1 MGVKKP
7 ARAKAPKAPKAKT
20 AAKGLG
26 DKAADLRSRV
36 KVTKSM
42 GAGLAFAAVVVVAG
56 VVMFAGRDSAER
68 AEAATSAAASSDSSD
83 VPAQPS
89 TPIRAIAGVPTKTK
103 KPAPPKARTEDAPK
117 SVDVPKTAADLPD
130 AVVIEGCLEQNG
142 DNFRLKNTTGEDAPR
157 SRSWK
162 SGFLKKGSRPVDVV
176 DWNNRLKNHVGERIS
191 VSGMFV
197 DGEMRVR
204 TLRRVAATCE

>member
-1 MGVKKP
+1 MGVKKS
-7 ARAKAPKAPKAKT
+7 ARAKAPKTKAT
-20 AAKGLG
+20 AKRLG

-36 KVTKSM
+36 KVTKAM

-56 VVMFAGRDSAER
+56 VVMFAGRDSGER
-68 AEAATSAAASSDSSD
+68 AEAATSAAAPSDTSD
-83 VPAQPS
+83 VPSQPS
-89 TPIRAIAGVPTKTK
+89 TPIRAIAGVPAKTK
-103 KPAPPKARTEDAPK
+103 KAAPPKARTEDSPK
-117 SVDVPKTAADLPD
+117 SVDVPKTAAEMPD
-130 AVVIEGCLEQNG
+130 AVVVEGCLEQNG
-142 DNFRLKNTTGEDAPR
+142 DGFRLKNTTGEDAPK

-176 DWNNRLKNHVGERIS
+176 DWNNRLKNHVGERVS

-204 TLRRVAATCE
+204 TLRRVAATCN

>member
-7 ARAKAPKAPKAKT
+7 ARAKTSRAKST
-20 AAKGLG
+20 VSAKRLSARAAG
-26 DKAADLRSRV
+26 LRSRV
-36 KVTKSM
+36 KLTKTM

-56 VVMFAGRDSAER
+56 VVMFAGWDSGER
-68 AEAATSAAASSDSSD
+68 AEAAVAAAPADMPD
-83 VPAQPS
+83 APAQTS
-89 TPIRAIAGVPTKTK
+89 TPIRAIAGVPAKTK
-103 KPAPPKARTEDAPK
+103 KPAPKARTEDAPG
-117 SVDVPKTAADLPD
+117 SVQVPKTAADLPD

-142 DNFRLKNTTGEDAPR
+142 DGFRLKNTTGEDAPK
-157 SRSWK
+157 SRSWR

-204 TLRRVAATCE
+204 TLRRVSIACN